1 MRIPLE
7 FLVID
12 SGSGFDPVQLK
23 LEPEIAHK
31 KDICLNYDLEI
42 YF

>member
-23 LEPEIAHK
+23 LEPEIALVYVINILIK
-31 KDICLNYDLEI
+31 KI
-42 YF
+42 YV